1 MNRDDL
7 TEILIDF
14 LDAVEAAAVNAKR
27 QISHIPHVTPLEKAL
42 GHDAGQ
48 TAFISAAKGSPKLP
62 FDATKIHWIDKENE
76 KGKFQLSEDTNNP
89 DHKALLAFLNEHV
102 PSKCVQS
109 EGLFYWIYPNGATIG
124 RKETKYQKKAK

>member
-1 MNRDDL
+1 MSKDETVL
-7 TEILIDF
+7 EILTDF

-27 QISHIPHVTPLEKAL
+27 QISHIPQVTPLEKAL

-48 TAFISAAKGSPKLP
+48 TAFKGSPKLP
-62 FDATKIHWIDKENE
+62 FDANKIQWQDKENQN
-76 KGKFQLSEDTNNP
+76 GKFQMSEDINNP

-109 EGLFYWIYPNGATIG
+109 EGQFYWVYPNGTTIG
-124 RKETKYQKKAK
+124 RKPRK